1 MKTALIVDDAAVM
14 RMRLRDILEPKYHV
28 IGEAENGEQAVELYK
43 NHTPD
48 FVTLDITMPRVDGIQ
63 VLEQLLSFDQKARVI
78 IVSAVGQKKM
88 VFNALGIG
96 ARDFIV
102 KPFDPNRVMI
112 AVDRLFGI

>member
-14 RMRLRDILEPKYHV
+14 RMRLRDILEPKYQV

-43 NHTPD
+43 NSTPD

-63 VLEQLLSFDQKARVI
+63 VLEQLLSFDQKARII

-96 ARDFIV
+96 AKDFIV

-112 AVDRLFGI
+112 AVDRLFSM